1 VTDPQRLVDE
11 LTHAGWIIVDHGRDG
26 SYQRLAWPGLTDRT
40 ALFVPLDTTAPDF
53 RDLWQAAL
61 AELEDAVA
69 TGVQAAHVL
78 AGLHPTAGT

>member
-1 VTDPQRLVDE
+1 VTDPKRLVDE
-11 LTHAGWIIVDHGRDG
+11 LTRAGWIIVDHGRD
-26 SYQRLAWPGLTDRT
+26 SSCRRLAWPGLTDRT

-53 RDLWQAAL
+53 PDLWQAAL

-69 TGVQAAHVL
+69 IGVQAAHVL